1 MMPPNNLQ
9 AKQTSK
15 DDNQSSTSNRKTAT
29 TRAQEQALKC
39 PRCDSPNT
47 KFCYYNNYSL
57 TQPRHFCKTCRR
69 YWTKGGALRNVPI
82 GGGCRKNKKIKSS
95 SRLSNDSK
103 DSSGSSEIGGF
114 NFFQGL
120 SPAMDFNLGGLS
132 FPRLHPSPSG
142 IYNHFPSFGDISATS
157 AAALTVTSPS
167 CFSLDPSMSST
178 ASGSLMGFNYPL
190 TSVTSG
196 FGGAIQENIGGGSMN
211 VNTSLASSI
220 ESLSCINQDL
230 HWKLQQQ
237 RLAMLFGTGEN
248 HKDGSTVST
257 APIENQVQKPQPIMF
272 ENLEISK
279 PQACAAGNSR
289 KDGATSGDTATE
301 WFFENSYAQ
310 VTATPTN
317 SSNNGNND
325 NTGNWN
331 AVRPWGDLH
340 QYSAL
345 P

>member
-1 MMPPNNLQ
+1 MMAPDNLQ
-9 AKQTSK
+9 AKQAPI
-15 DDNQSSTSNRKTAT
+15 DDNQITTSNRKTTT
-29 TRAQEQALKC
+29 TRPQEEALKC

-69 YWTKGGALRNVPI
+69 YWTKGGALRNVPF

-95 SRLSNDSK
+95 SRLSS

-114 NFFQGL
+114 NFFHGL
-120 SPAMDFNLGGLS
+120 SPATKFNLGGLS
-132 FPRLHPSPSG
+132 LPRLNLSPNG
-142 IYNHFPSFGDISATS
+142 IYNHFPSSGEISATS
-157 AAALTVTSPS
+157 EAAVSITSPR
-167 CFSLDPSMSST
+167 FRLDPSVSST
-178 ASGSLMGFNYPL
+178 AGYGSLMGLSYPL
-190 TSVTSG
+190 TSVSSG
-196 FGGAIQENIGGGSMN
+196 FCGAIQENIGGASMN
-211 VNTSLASSI
+211 VNTNLASSI

-237 RLAMLFGTGEN
+237 RLAMLFGTGKN
-248 HKDGSTVST
+248 HRDDSTVST
-257 APIENQVQKPQPIMF
+257 APIENHVQKLQPIMF

-279 PQACAAGNSR
+279 PQVCAAGNSR
-289 KDGATSGDTATE
+289 KDGATSGDPATE
-301 WFFENSYAQ
+301 WFFGNSYDQ
-310 VTATPTN
+310 LTATPTN
-317 SSNNGNND
+317 RSNNGNND

-331 AVRPWGDLH
+331 GVQAWGDLH

>member
-1 MMPPNNLQ
+1 MMAPDNLQ
-9 AKQTSK
+9 AKQAPI
-15 DDNQSSTSNRKTAT
+15 DDNQITTSNRKTTT
-29 TRAQEQALKC
+29 TRPQEEALKC

-69 YWTKGGALRNVPI
+69 YWTKGGALRNVPF

-95 SRLSNDSK
+95 SGLSS

-114 NFFQGL
+114 NFFHGL
-120 SPAMDFNLGGLS
+120 SPAMKFNLGGLS
-132 FPRLHPSPSG
+132 FPRLNLSPNG

-157 AAALTVTSPS
+157 EAAATVTSPR
-167 CFSLDPSMSST
+167 FRLDPSVSST
-178 ASGSLMGFNYPL
+178 AGSGSLMGFSYPL
-190 TSVTSG
+190 TSVSSG
-196 FGGAIQENIGGGSMN
+196 FCGAIQENTGGASVN
-211 VNTSLASSI
+211 VNTNLASSI

-237 RLAMLFGTGEN
+237 RLAMLFGTGKN
-248 HKDGSTVST
+248 HRDDSTVST
-257 APIENQVQKPQPIMF
+257 APIENHVQKLQPIMF

-279 PQACAAGNSR
+279 PQVCAAGNSR
-289 KDGATSGDTATE
+289 KDGATSGDPATE
-301 WFFENSYAQ
+301 WFFGNSYDQ
-310 VTATPTN
+310 LTATPTN
-317 SSNNGNND
+317 RSNNGNND

-331 AVRPWGDLH
+331 GVQAWGDLN